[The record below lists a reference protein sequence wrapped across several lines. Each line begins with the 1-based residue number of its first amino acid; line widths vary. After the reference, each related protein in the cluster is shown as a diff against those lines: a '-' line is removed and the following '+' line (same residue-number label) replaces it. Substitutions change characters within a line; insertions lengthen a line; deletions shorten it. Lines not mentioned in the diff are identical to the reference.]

1 MKETVKRL
9 IELLNSLIALSHSRL
24 IKFSLTLI
32 LATVFLLDEIRH
44 RAARYMSHLRMN
56 HIFLKVRLFTL
67 PII

>member
-32 LATVFLLDEIRH
+32 LATVFFLPDEIRH
-44 RAARYMSHLRMN
+44 RAARYNESSQN
-56 HIFLKVRLFTL
+56 ESDFFKG
-67 PII
+67 